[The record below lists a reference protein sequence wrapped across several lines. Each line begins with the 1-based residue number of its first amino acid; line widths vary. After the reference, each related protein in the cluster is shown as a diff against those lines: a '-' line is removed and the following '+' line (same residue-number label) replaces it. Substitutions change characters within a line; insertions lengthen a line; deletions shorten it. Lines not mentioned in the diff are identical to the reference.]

1 MIITFGRYVIGGL
14 AATIA
19 HILVLMLL
27 VEQFGV
33 NPSVATSIGFCIA
46 VVINYNFQYYWT
58 FAAKGSHAKIFS
70 RYVIVTFAMLGVN
83 LVLFWVLTHP
93 VRLPYLYAQLVA
105 TGVIMF
111 CNFAINKLYT
121 FNHP

>member
-19 HILVLMLL
+19 HILVLILL

-33 NPSVATSIGFCIA
+33 NPSAATSIGFCIA
-46 VVINYNFQYYWT
+46 VVINYSFQYYWT